1 METFSTTTKTIA
13 WWLLGK
19 LIKVVMD
26 VSYCHRYYGAII
38 GEGGRP
44 RYWSKGG
51 TWNTVK
57 KLLNVRRTD
66 EWRGLGSAPMLT
78 NTVST
83 QDSVTSEWGHWSS
96 SSSSSPGHCHCQA
109 DHCQHWS
116 IVAVSPGLC
125 SVTMLLWR
133 RQVITPAHP
142 PTYTHL
148 LCMDG
153 WVQAPSVRYL
163 HCIVLDVRYLF

>member
-1 METFSTTTKTIA
+1 MKTFSTTTKTIA

-26 VSYCHRYYGAII
+26 VSYCHRYYGTII

-44 RYWSKGG
+44 RYWSGKGG

-57 KLLNVRRTD
+57 KLLNVPRTD
-66 EWRGLGSAPMLT
+66 EWRGWGSAPMLT

-83 QDSVTSEWGHWSS
+83 QDSVTTEWGHWS

-109 DHCQHWS
+109 DHYQHWS
-116 IVAVSPGLC
+116 IVSVSPGCVVLQC
-125 SVTMLLWR
+125 CYGGDKSLPQHTHQHTHIYCAWMVGSR
-133 RQVITPAHP
+133 HP
-142 PTYTHL
+142 P
-148 LCMDG
+148 
-153 WVQAPSVRYL
+153 
-163 HCIVLDVRYLF
+163 